1 MVRMWEYLG
10 TMQQQFLGGA
20 IIALLVA
27 GASGIA
33 DWRERKRRDLDAVGF
48 VPWTTIQMLAL
59 LAAVV
64 MGSLALNFPQ

>member
-1 MVRMWEYLG
+1 MVRMWEFFG

>member
-1 MVRMWEYLG
+1 MVRMWEYFG

>member
-1 MVRMWEYLG
+1 MVRMWEFFG

-64 MGSLALNFPQ
+64 LGSLALNFPQ

>member
-1 MVRMWEYLG
+1 MIRMWEFFG

-33 DWRERKRRDLDAVGF
+33 DWRERKRHDLDAVGF

>member
-1 MVRMWEYLG
+1 MVRMWEYFG

-48 VPWTTIQMLAL
+48 MPWTTIQMLAL

-64 MGSLALNFPQ
+64 LGSLALNFPQ